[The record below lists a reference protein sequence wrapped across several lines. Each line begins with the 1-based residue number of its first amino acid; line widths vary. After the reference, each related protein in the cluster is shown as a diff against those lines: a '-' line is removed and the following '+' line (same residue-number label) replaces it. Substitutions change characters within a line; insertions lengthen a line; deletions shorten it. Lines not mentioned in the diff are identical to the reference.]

1 MTTIEP
7 PDFDAVYAID
17 PDPWKVAS
25 SWYERRKLAALLA
38 ALPAERY
45 DSAWEPGC
53 GIGVATAALAERARH
68 LVASDASPVAVR
80 RTQART
86 ARLPNVDVVVS
97 RLPEVPIDGP
107 VDLIVVAEF
116 LYYLGDVSDA
126 LEALWSATRDGTHLA
141 VQHWAHAPHD
151 AHVSG
156 PEVHRLIADYAASR
170 GAAHLVAHEDQDFL
184 LDVYEVAT

>member
-7 PDFDAVYAID
+7 PDFDAMYSRD
-17 PDPWKVAS
+17 PDPWRVES

-53 GIGVATAALAERARH
+53 GIGVATVALAERAKH
-68 LVASDASPVAVR
+68 LVASDASPIAVR
-80 RTQART
+80 RTQARA
-86 ARLPNVDVVVS
+86 ARQPHVDVVVS

-107 VDLIVVAEF
+107 VDLVVAAEF
-116 LYYLGDVSDA
+116 LYYLDDLPGA
-126 LEALWSATRDGTHLA
+126 LEALWSATREGTHVV

-151 AHVSG
+151 AHISG
-156 PEVHRLIADYAASR
+156 PEVHRLVAGYAAAR

-184 LDVYEVAT
+184 LDVYEVAR